1 MTTHL
6 FDAHI
11 HFFGRSFFRSLAA
24 ASPLGGDPDA
34 LVARVAAGAQIDVP
48 DADPLAH
55 ARRWL
60 AELDDNGVQRAV
72 IFASLPEEAADVA
85 RARALA
91 PERLSALSILNP
103 ASEGSAER
111 ATALLEQ
118 GFRGFLFFPS
128 LHHYSIDEPRIAPV
142 LERLDARGALALV
155 HCGVLKIPLRD
166 RFGLPRVYDM
176 RYASPLAVLPAAN
189 AFPRIRF
196 IIPHFGAGLFREA
209 LLAGS
214 QCENIY
220 LDTSSSNAWRA
231 SLPSHPS
238 LGEIFERAI
247 DVLGPERIL
256 FGTDSSTFPRG
267 WRRDILD
274 AQAAALE
281 AAGAR
286 PSTREAILGR
296 NVERIIDET

>member
-1 MTTHL
+1 VTTLL

-11 HFFGRSFFRSLAA
+11 HFFGRSFFRALAA
-24 ASPLGGDPDA
+24 ASPLGGDHDA
-34 LVARVAAGAQIDVP
+34 LVARVASGAQIDLP

-60 AELDDNGVQRAV
+60 AELDHNDVQRAV

-91 PERLSALSILNP
+91 PERFSALSVLNP
-103 ASEGSAER
+103 AAEGSVER
-111 ATALLEQ
+111 AATLLEQ

-142 LERLDARGALALV
+142 LERLNARHALALV

-176 RYASPLAVLPAAN
+176 RYANPLAIIPAAN
-189 AFPRIRF
+189 AFPRVRF
-196 IIPHFGAGLFREA
+196 VIPHFGAGLFREA

-214 QCENIY
+214 QCRNIY

-267 WRRDILD
+267 WRSDLFE
-274 AQAAALE
+274 AQREALE
-281 AAGAR
+281 DAGAS
-286 PSTREAILGR
+286 PSAREAILGR
-296 NVERIIDET
+296 NVERLIDET